1 MTDTTTTTQLT
12 TPTGKTLADF
22 RIPAKLT
29 QKDPVLMDLI
39 MKSESMKDEERQY
52 WFNLYEVMNTAQ
64 IDKLRD
70 ILTRERAKLAEID
83 AKYGKKPKIDPVEA
97 AKKAEEM
104 AQKRA
109 AEQAALRARE
119 AKIKVQEAQAE
130 SDILSELDGL

>member
-1 MTDTTTTTQLT
+1 MTTTTTAQVT

-29 QKDPVLMDLI
+29 QNDPVLIDLI

-64 IDKLRD
+64 IEKLRD
-70 ILTRERAKLAEID
+70 ILTRERKKLAEID
-83 AKYGKKPKIDPVEA
+83 AKYGKKPVIDPVEA

-109 AEQAALRARE
+109 AEQAALARRE
-119 AKIKVQEAQAE
+119 AEHQAKEADAE
-130 SDILSELDGL
+130 AALMDELDNL